1 MKKIIITLFL
11 LFLSNHVFALTF
23 VDGKEVKPEIEKINK
38 LERTLK
44 AVLFE
49 LEAAKLS
56 NSELSSNNESLSQEI
71 IVLNKDIADL
81 ADNIQNTSTAINN
94 TNTKYSALFQKFN
107 KLNQKHISLNAT
119 NNKLQTDLK
128 ELKTNNETLALS
140 NVNLKN
146 QTSKGTDTIDVDTKK
161 IESDLLRYKQLNINL
176 NKQLNALQ
184 ASNNNQ
190 SSNISDLK
198 IQLKKQSIL
207 MSKDNNEKST
217 QLLKDIESL
226 QNDLSIVKK
235 SNNNLTLSIS
245 KLKSINEEASN
256 KLIQLNIR
264 KEALLT
270 ENERLGAEIISI
282 SDEND
287 ELIESQYLFSTVNY
301 YLIFSTLF
309 GFIVGVII
317 SLFFARI
324 ARQKREDFYN
334 INRSY

>member
-1 MKKIIITLFL
+1 MKKIIFTLFL

-128 ELKTNNETLALS
+128 ELKTNNEILALS

-264 KEALLT
+264 KEALIT

>member
-1 MKKIIITLFL
+1 MKKIIFTLFL

-56 NSELSSNNESLSQEI
+56 NSELSSNNKSLSQEI

-161 IESDLLRYKQLNINL
+161 IESDLLRYKQLNSNL
-176 NKQLNALQ
+176 NKQLTALQ

-264 KEALLT
+264 KEALIT

-324 ARQKREDFYN
+324 ASQKREDFYN

>member
-1 MKKIIITLFL
+1 MKKIIFTLFL

-56 NSELSSNNESLSQEI
+56 NSELSSNNKSLSQEI

-128 ELKTNNETLALS
+128 ELKTNNEILALS

-146 QTSKGTDTIDVDTKK
+146 QTSKGTDTIDADTKK
-161 IESDLLRYKQLNINL
+161 IESDLLRYKQLNSNL
-176 NKQLNALQ
+176 NKQLTALQ

-256 KLIQLNIR
+256 KLIQVNMR
-264 KEALLT
+264 KDALLT
-270 ENERLGAEIISI
+270 ENKRLSAEIISI

>member
-1 MKKIIITLFL
+1 MKKIIFTLFL

-56 NSELSSNNESLSQEI
+56 NSELSSNNKSLSQEI
-71 IVLNKDIADL
+71 IGLNKDIADL

-146 QTSKGTDTIDVDTKK
+146 QTSKGTDTIDADTKK
-161 IESDLLRYKQLNINL
+161 IESDLLRYKQLNSNL
-176 NKQLNALQ
+176 NKQLTALQ

-256 KLIQLNIR
+256 KLIQVNIR
-264 KEALLT
+264 MEALLT

>member
-1 MKKIIITLFL
+1 MKKIIFTLFL

-56 NSELSSNNESLSQEI
+56 NSELSSNNKSLSQEI

-264 KEALLT
+264 KEALIT

>member
-1 MKKIIITLFL
+1 MKKIIFTLFL

-56 NSELSSNNESLSQEI
+56 NSELSSNNKSLSQEI

>member
-1 MKKIIITLFL
+1 MKKIIFTLFL

-56 NSELSSNNESLSQEI
+56 NSELSSNNKSLSQEI

-198 IQLKKQSIL
+198 IQLKK
-207 MSKDNNEKST
+207 
-217 QLLKDIESL
+217 
-226 QNDLSIVKK
+226 
-235 SNNNLTLSIS
+235 
-245 KLKSINEEASN
+245 
-256 KLIQLNIR
+256 
-264 KEALLT
+264 
-270 ENERLGAEIISI
+270 
-282 SDEND
+282 
-287 ELIESQYLFSTVNY
+287 
-301 YLIFSTLF
+301 
-309 GFIVGVII
+309 
-317 SLFFARI
+317 
-324 ARQKREDFYN
+324 
-334 INRSY
+334 

>member
-1 MKKIIITLFL
+1 MKKIIFTLFL

-56 NSELSSNNESLSQEI
+56 NSELSSNNKSLSQEI

-146 QTSKGTDTIDVDTKK
+146 QTSKDTDTIDADTKK
-161 IESDLLRYKQLNINL
+161 IESDLLRYKQLNSNL
-176 NKQLNALQ
+176 NKQLTALQ

>member
-1 MKKIIITLFL
+1 MKKIIFTLFL

-56 NSELSSNNESLSQEI
+56 NSELSSNNKSLSQEI

-161 IESDLLRYKQLNINL
+161 IESDLLRYKQLNSNL
-176 NKQLNALQ
+176 NKQLTALQ

-256 KLIQLNIR
+256 KLIQVNIR

>member
-1 MKKIIITLFL
+1 MKKIIFTLFL

-23 VDGKEVKPEIEKINK
+23 VDGKEVKPEIEKIDK

-56 NSELSSNNESLSQEI
+56 NSELSSNNKSLSQEI

-128 ELKTNNETLALS
+128 ELKTNNEILALS

-146 QTSKGTDTIDVDTKK
+146 QTSKGTDTIDADTKK
-161 IESDLLRYKQLNINL
+161 IESDLLRYKQLNSNL
-176 NKQLNALQ
+176 NKQLTALQ
-184 ASNNNQ
+184 ANNNNQ

-270 ENERLGAEIISI
+270 ENERLGTEIISI

>member
-1 MKKIIITLFL
+1 MKKIIFTLFL

-49 LEAAKLS
+49 LDAAKLS
-56 NSELSSNNESLSQEI
+56 NSELSSNNKSLSQEI

>member
-1 MKKIIITLFL
+1 MKKIIFTLFL

-94 TNTKYSALFQKFN
+94 TNSKYSALFQKFN

-256 KLIQLNIR
+256 KLIQVNMR
-264 KEALLT
+264 KDALLT
-270 ENERLGAEIISI
+270 ENKRLSAEIISI

-309 GFIVGVII
+309 GFIVGVVI

-324 ARQKREDFYN
+324 ARQKRENFYN

>member
-1 MKKIIITLFL
+1 MKKIIFTLFL

-56 NSELSSNNESLSQEI
+56 NSELSSNNKSLSQEI

-128 ELKTNNETLALS
+128 ELKTNNEILALS

-146 QTSKGTDTIDVDTKK
+146 QTSKDTDTIDADTKK

>member
-1 MKKIIITLFL
+1 MKKIIFTLFL

-56 NSELSSNNESLSQEI
+56 NSELSSNNKSLSQEI

-128 ELKTNNETLALS
+128 ELKTNNEILALS

-146 QTSKGTDTIDVDTKK
+146 QTSKGTDTIDADTKK
-161 IESDLLRYKQLNINL
+161 IESDLLRYKQLNSNL
-176 NKQLNALQ
+176 NKQLTALQ

-270 ENERLGAEIISI
+270 ENERLGTEIISI

>member
-1 MKKIIITLFL
+1 MKKIIFTLFL

-56 NSELSSNNESLSQEI
+56 NSELSSNNKSLSQEI

-81 ADNIQNTSTAINN
+81 ADNVQNTSTAINN
-94 TNTKYSALFQKFN
+94 TNSKYSALFQKFN

-119 NNKLQTDLK
+119 NNKLKNDIK

-140 NVNLKN
+140 NINLKN

>member
-1 MKKIIITLFL
+1 MNWKQQ
-11 LFLSNHVFALTF
+11 N
-23 VDGKEVKPEIEKINK
+23 
-38 LERTLK
+38 
-44 AVLFE
+44 
-49 LEAAKLS
+49 
-56 NSELSSNNESLSQEI
+56 SSNNESLSREI

-128 ELKTNNETLALS
+128 ELKTNNEILALS

-146 QTSKGTDTIDVDTKK
+146 QTSKDTDTIDADTKK
-161 IESDLLRYKQLNINL
+161 IESDLLRYKQLNSNL
-176 NKQLNALQ
+176 NKQLTALQ

>member
-1 MKKIIITLFL
+1 MKKIIFTLFL

-56 NSELSSNNESLSQEI
+56 NSELSSNNKSLSQEI

-128 ELKTNNETLALS
+128 ELKTNNEILALS

-146 QTSKGTDTIDVDTKK
+146 QTSKGTDTIDADTKK
-161 IESDLLRYKQLNINL
+161 IESDLLRYKQLNSNL
-176 NKQLNALQ
+176 NKQLTALQ

-256 KLIQLNIR
+256 KLIQVNIR
-264 KEALLT
+264 MEALLT

>member
-1 MKKIIITLFL
+1 MKKIIFTLFL

-56 NSELSSNNESLSQEI
+56 NSELSSNNKSLSQEI

-217 QLLKDIESL
+217 QLLKDVESL

-334 INRSY
+334 I

>member
-1 MKKIIITLFL
+1 MKKIIFTLFL

-56 NSELSSNNESLSQEI
+56 NSELSSNNKSLSQEI

-107 KLNQKHISLNAT
+107 KLNQKHISLNAA

-256 KLIQLNIR
+256 KLIQVNMR
-264 KEALLT
+264 KDALLT
-270 ENERLGAEIISI
+270 ENKRLSAEIISI

-324 ARQKREDFYN
+324 DRQKREDFYN

>member
-1 MKKIIITLFL
+1 MKKIIFTLFL

-56 NSELSSNNESLSQEI
+56 NSELSSNNKSLSQEI

-128 ELKTNNETLALS
+128 ELKTNNEILALS

-161 IESDLLRYKQLNINL
+161 IESDLLRYKQLNSNL
-176 NKQLNALQ
+176 NKQLTALQ

>member
-1 MKKIIITLFL
+1 MKKIIFTLFL

-56 NSELSSNNESLSQEI
+56 NSELSSNNKSLSQEI

-94 TNTKYSALFQKFN
+94 TNTKYSTLFQKFN

-270 ENERLGAEIISI
+270 ENERLGTEIISI

>member
-1 MKKIIITLFL
+1 MKKIIFTLFL

-56 NSELSSNNESLSQEI
+56 NSELSSNNKSLSQEI

-128 ELKTNNETLALS
+128 ELKTNNEILALS

-146 QTSKGTDTIDVDTKK
+146 QTSKGTDTIDADTKK
-161 IESDLLRYKQLNINL
+161 IESDLLRYKQLNSNL
-176 NKQLNALQ
+176 NKQLTALQ

-256 KLIQLNIR
+256 KLIQVNIR

-270 ENERLGAEIISI
+270 ENKRLAAEIISI

>member
-1 MKKIIITLFL
+1 MKKIIFTLFL

-56 NSELSSNNESLSQEI
+56 NSELSSNNKSLSQEI

-128 ELKTNNETLALS
+128 ELKTNNEILALS

-146 QTSKGTDTIDVDTKK
+146 QTSKDTDTIDADTKK
-161 IESDLLRYKQLNINL
+161 IESDLLRYKQLNSNL
-176 NKQLNALQ
+176 NKQLTALQ

-256 KLIQLNIR
+256 KLVQLNIK

>member
-1 MKKIIITLFL
+1 
-11 LFLSNHVFALTF
+11 
-23 VDGKEVKPEIEKINK
+23 
-38 LERTLK
+38 
-44 AVLFE
+44 
-49 LEAAKLS
+49 
-56 NSELSSNNESLSQEI
+56 
-71 IVLNKDIADL
+71 
-81 ADNIQNTSTAINN
+81 
-94 TNTKYSALFQKFN
+94 
-107 KLNQKHISLNAT
+107 
-119 NNKLQTDLK
+119 
-128 ELKTNNETLALS
+128 
-140 NVNLKN
+140 
-146 QTSKGTDTIDVDTKK
+146 
-161 IESDLLRYKQLNINL
+161 
-176 NKQLNALQ
+176 
-184 ASNNNQ
+184 
-190 SSNISDLK
+190 
-198 IQLKKQSIL
+198 

-264 KEALLT
+264 KEALIT

>member
-1 MKKIIITLFL
+1 MKKIIFTLFL

-56 NSELSSNNESLSQEI
+56 NSELSSNNKSLSQEI

-94 TNTKYSALFQKFN
+94 TNSKYSALFQKFN

-324 ARQKREDFYN
+324 ARQKRENFYN

>member
-1 MKKIIITLFL
+1 
-11 LFLSNHVFALTF
+11 
-23 VDGKEVKPEIEKINK
+23 
-38 LERTLK
+38 
-44 AVLFE
+44 

-56 NSELSSNNESLSQEI
+56 NSELSSNNKSLSQEI

-198 IQLKKQSIL
+198 IQLKTIVDQMRVHLLDLAL
-207 MSKDNNEKST
+207 M
-217 QLLKDIESL
+217 LYC
-226 QNDLSIVKK
+226 VH
-235 SNNNLTLSIS
+235 
-245 KLKSINEEASN
+245 
-256 KLIQLNIR
+256 
-264 KEALLT
+264 
-270 ENERLGAEIISI
+270 
-282 SDEND
+282 
-287 ELIESQYLFSTVNY
+287 
-301 YLIFSTLF
+301 
-309 GFIVGVII
+309 
-317 SLFFARI
+317 
-324 ARQKREDFYN
+324 
-334 INRSY
+334 

>member
-1 MKKIIITLFL
+1 MKKIIFTLFL

-56 NSELSSNNESLSQEI
+56 NSELSSNNKSLSQEI

-317 SLFFARI
+317 SLFFVRI

>member
-1 MKKIIITLFL
+1 MKKIIFTLFL

-94 TNTKYSALFQKFN
+94 TNSKYSALFQKFN

-128 ELKTNNETLALS
+128 ELKTNNEILALS

-146 QTSKGTDTIDVDTKK
+146 QTSKGTDTIDADTKK
-161 IESDLLRYKQLNINL
+161 IESDLLRYKQLNSNL
-176 NKQLNALQ
+176 NKQLTALQ

-198 IQLKKQSIL
+198 IQLKKQSNL

-256 KLIQLNIR
+256 KLIQVNMR
-264 KEALLT
+264 KDALLT
-270 ENERLGAEIISI
+270 ENKRLSAEIISI

-309 GFIVGVII
+309 GFIVGVVI

-324 ARQKREDFYN
+324 ARQKRENFYN

>member
-1 MKKIIITLFL
+1 MKKIIFTLFL

-56 NSELSSNNESLSQEI
+56 NSELSSNNKSLSQEI

-161 IESDLLRYKQLNINL
+161 IESDLLRYKQLNSNL

>member
-1 MKKIIITLFL
+1 MKKIIFTLFL

-94 TNTKYSALFQKFN
+94 TNSKYSALFQKFN

-128 ELKTNNETLALS
+128 ELKTNNEILALS

-146 QTSKGTDTIDVDTKK
+146 QTSKDTDTIDADTKK
-161 IESDLLRYKQLNINL
+161 IESDLLRYKQLNSNL
-176 NKQLNALQ
+176 NKQLTALQ

-256 KLIQLNIR
+256 KLIQVNMR
-264 KEALLT
+264 KDALLT
-270 ENERLGAEIISI
+270 ENKRLSAEIISI

-309 GFIVGVII
+309 GFIVGVVI

>member
-1 MKKIIITLFL
+1 MKKIIFTLFL

-56 NSELSSNNESLSQEI
+56 NSELSSNNKSLSQEI

-161 IESDLLRYKQLNINL
+161 IESDLLRYKQLNSNL
-176 NKQLNALQ
+176 NKQLTALQ

-264 KEALLT
+264 KEALIT

>member
-1 MKKIIITLFL
+1 MKKIIFTLFL

-56 NSELSSNNESLSQEI
+56 NSELSSNNKSLSQEI

-128 ELKTNNETLALS
+128 ELKTNNEILALS

>member
-1 MKKIIITLFL
+1 MKKIIFTLFL

-56 NSELSSNNESLSQEI
+56 NSELSSNNESLSREI

-81 ADNIQNTSTAINN
+81 ADNVQNTSTAINN
-94 TNTKYSALFQKFN
+94 TNSKYSALFQKFN

-128 ELKTNNETLALS
+128 ELKTNNEILALS

-146 QTSKGTDTIDVDTKK
+146 QTSKGTDTIDADTKK
-161 IESDLLRYKQLNINL
+161 IESDLLRYKQLNSNL
-176 NKQLNALQ
+176 NKQLTALQ